1 MAEHEGWTIEHS
13 VEGNAAL
20 DELASDADYD
30 LLLVDHD
37 LPGLSGV
44 ELMEQVRSMLHRR
57 YIPIVMMSGRLD
69 EATAREAGADAF
81 LRKPEG
87 IGSLVSTITR
97 LLEETRA

>member
-1 MAEHEGWTIEHS
+1 LDHRAFG

-20 DELASDADYD
+20 DELASEADYD

-44 ELMEQVRSMLHRR
+44 ELIEEVRSMLHRR
-57 YIPIVMMSGRLD
+57 YMPIVMMSGRLD
-69 EATAREAGADAF
+69 EAMAREAGADAF

-87 IGSLVSTITR
+87 IGSVVGTITR
-97 LLEETRA
+97 LLGERER